1 MDLFLKIIAA
11 GAMLLFVVYLWK
23 PAKQAM
29 ANSRKADNKDWMSVL
44 LPLAGVVLFII
55 LLIASVR

>member
-1 MDLFLKIIAA
+1 MELFLKIIAA

-23 PAKQAM
+23 PAKHAVEH
-29 ANSRKADNKDWMSVL
+29 SRKADGKDWMSAL
-44 LPLAGVVLFII
+44 LPIAGVVLFII